1 MSPVASEADISY
13 QEIRR
18 GLKDRTLAVLNVLSA
33 EAFRQGHIPGSIS
46 LPLEELTARAGAVL
60 PDRSAALAVYCGSP
74 T

>member
-1 MSPVASEADISY
+1 MSPVASETDISY
-13 QEIRR
+13 HDIRR
-18 GLKDRTLAVLNVLSA
+18 GLKDHRLIVVNVLSD

-46 LPLEELTARAGAVL
+46 LPLEDLAARAGAVL